1 MTSAQILE
9 SLRDNYPECLL
20 ADGFE
25 EALIGVVDGACR
37 QPVACYDF
45 AKCVDILVAQ
55 GMDEEEAEE
64 YLEFNTLGAYVGEMT
79 PLFLHDWR
87 NEELIETP
95 RPGSLMTR
103 TWHWL
108 TSLLPRLRSHYAR

>member
-1 MTSAQILE
+1 MALSHKQILE
-9 SLRDNYPECLL
+9 SLQENYPDCLT

-45 AKCVDILVAQ
+45 KLCVEILVRG
-55 GMDEEEAEE
+55 GMSEEEAEE
-64 YLEFNTLGAYVGEMT
+64 YLEFNVTGAYVGEMT

-87 NEELIETP
+87 NEDEDWRNED
-95 RPGSLMTR
+95 
-103 TWHWL
+103 
-108 TSLLPRLRSHYAR
+108 